1 MSFWELNIAYRNGG
15 PYGLLSTKFA
25 PLAQTSCYAT
35 GDSDCWELIIAYRNG
50 GQYGLLSTKFAPLAQ
65 TSCYATGDSDC

>member
-1 MSFWELNIAYRNGG
+1 MLHEKLNSTSKSLTQLKLIAPPEKFFCFCRITYMSFWELNIAYRNGG

-35 GDSDCWELIIAYRNG
+35 GDSDC
-50 GQYGLLSTKFAPLAQ
+50 
-65 TSCYATGDSDC
+65 